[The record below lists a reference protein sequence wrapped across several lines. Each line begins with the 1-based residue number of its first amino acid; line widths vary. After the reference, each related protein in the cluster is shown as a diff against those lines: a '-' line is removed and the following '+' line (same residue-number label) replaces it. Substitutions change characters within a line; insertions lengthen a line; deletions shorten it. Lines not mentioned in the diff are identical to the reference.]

1 MKKVAIVIIILI
13 VLGGLGYNYIF
24 RAPQNIS
31 TATSEFTVD
40 ADQFSQEFTDNLNV
54 AEKKYLNKVITIE
67 GTISDIENE
76 SITLNNSV
84 YCKFDI
90 VIQLNKNEKI
100 KVKGKC
106 IGYDDLFEIIKLDQ
120 CIIEN

>member
-1 MKKVAIVIIILI
+1 MKKVAIVILILI

-31 TATSEFTVD
+31 KASSEFTVD
-40 ADQFSQEFTDNLNV
+40 AGQFSKEFTDNLNE
-54 AEKKYLNKVITIE
+54 AEKKYLNKVVTIE
-67 GTISDIENE
+67 GTISDTDDE

-84 YCKFDI
+84 YCKFDTA
-90 VIQLNKNEKI
+90 IQLNKDGKI

-106 IGYDDLFEIIKLDQ
+106 IGYDELFEVIKLDQ
-120 CIIEN
+120 CIVEN